1 MSNDRT
7 TEQTNRVIEATAEAA
22 KTSGARAYAD
32 VSGKAAKTAERAVE
46 AGVEQAEQTTR
57 QGAKVAQR
65 TIEAGADQARRVTE
79 ASVQEAQRALDRSSR
94 QLATAADQA
103 TRAARDVAHRASD
116 NLDAVIQVV
125 TTAAS
130 GYQSVVTEL
139 VDQGQQAFQR
149 NVDVINQTLRVRNAT
164 DLLNIQT
171 RYLHDSL
178 GAVLNTSARISQI
191 SAKTAGAAAGTLQQR
206 RSA

>member
-65 TIEAGADQARRVTE
+65 TIEAG
-79 ASVQEAQRALDRSSR
+79 VQEAQRALDRSSR

-191 SAKTAGAAAGTLQQR
+191 SAKTAGAAAGKLQQR

>member
-103 TRAARDVAHRASD
+103 TRTARDVAHRASD

-178 GAVLNTSARISQI
+178 GAVLNTSARISEI
-191 SAKTAGAAAGTLQQR
+191 SAKTATEAAGKLQQCQ
-206 RSA
+206 SA